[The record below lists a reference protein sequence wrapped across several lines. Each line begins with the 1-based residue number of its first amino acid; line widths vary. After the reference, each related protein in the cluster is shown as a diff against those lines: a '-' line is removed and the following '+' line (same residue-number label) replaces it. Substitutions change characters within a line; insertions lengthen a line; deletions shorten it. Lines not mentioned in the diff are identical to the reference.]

1 MRKTALIIWGGVALA
16 ACAPL
21 NTYYKPGATVAMVER
36 QTTQCQV
43 DALAQVPVML
53 QTVRTPP
60 RFIPPRRVCRSD
72 GRCTSRAGYF
82 EPGQT
87 YTVDP
92 SADLRKRVE
101 TQCMADA
108 GFAPVSIPQCPA
120 GIATQN
126 EELRK
131 RLDVDHAA
139 QRLSNFFNAAVE
151 LMQVMARACGHD
163 HLNQFTL
170 DDLATFDRD
179 MAALSGVSY
188 GGVR

>member
-43 DALAQVPVML
+43 DALAQVPVVL
-53 QTVRTPP
+53 QTVRTSP

-120 GIATQN
+120 GIA
-126 EELRK
+126 K
-131 RLDVDHAA
+131 AA
-139 QRLSNFFNAAVE
+139 PQGRTTALPALTDNACVI
-151 LMQVMARACGHD
+151 R
-163 HLNQFTL
+163 N
-170 DDLATFDRD
+170 DDGSFQIVTR
-179 MAALSGVSY
+179 G
-188 GGVR
+188 

>member
-151 LMQVMARACGHD
+151 LMQVMARACGHH

-170 DDLATFDRD
+170 EDLATFDRE
-179 MAALSGVSY
+179 MAALAGVRY
-188 GGVR
+188 GGIG

>member
-1 MRKTALIIWGGVALA
+1 MRKTALIIWGSVALA

-43 DALAQVPVML
+43 DALAQVPVAL

-120 GIATQN
+120 GIA
-126 EELRK
+126 
-131 RLDVDHAA
+131 
-139 QRLSNFFNAAVE
+139 NAVPQGRTTALPALTE
-151 LMQVMARACGHD
+151 NACVIRNGD
-163 HLNQFTL
+163 GSFQIVT
-170 DDLATFDRD
+170 R
-179 MAALSGVSY
+179 G
-188 GGVR
+188 

>member
-43 DALAQVPVML
+43 DALAQVPVVL

-108 GFAPVSIPQCPA
+108 GFAPV
-120 GIATQN
+120 
-126 EELRK
+126 
-131 RLDVDHAA
+131 
-139 QRLSNFFNAAVE
+139 
-151 LMQVMARACGHD
+151 
-163 HLNQFTL
+163 
-170 DDLATFDRD
+170 
-179 MAALSGVSY
+179 
-188 GGVR
+188 